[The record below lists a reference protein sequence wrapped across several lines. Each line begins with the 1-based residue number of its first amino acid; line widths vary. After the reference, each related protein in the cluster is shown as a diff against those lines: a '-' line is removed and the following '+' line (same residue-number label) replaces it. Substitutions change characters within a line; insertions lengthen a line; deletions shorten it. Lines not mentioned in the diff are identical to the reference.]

1 MMRNQK
7 FKNNVMLVLTA
18 LIWGS
23 AFVAQSVGMDYI
35 GPFKFKYL
43 TCFFCGVVLLACML
57 GMCRKKKTE
66 QAGGQ
71 GNAVNKSGKT
81 LWIGGLFCGLALAVA
96 SSLQQIGL
104 VYTSAGKAGFIT
116 ALYILIVPVL
126 GLFLGRRAGGKTWA
140 GVGLAVVGMYFLCM
154 KEGFSIAYGDV
165 LMIICAFVFS
175 LHILI
180 IDYFS
185 PKVDGVKLSCIQ
197 FFICGILCAV
207 PMFASEKPALGSI
220 LDAYLPLLYAGVLSC
235 GVAYTLQIIAQKNT
249 DPTVAS
255 LILSLES
262 VFAALTGWLIIQETL
277 SAKELFGCALV
288 FAAIILAQLPEKN
301 PVWKENHD
309 NG

>member
-1 MMRNQK
+1 MNAK
-7 FKNNVMLVLTA
+7 LKNDGMLVLTA

-35 GPFKFKYL
+35 GPFTFNSL
-43 TCFFCGVVLLACML
+43 RCLLGGLVLLPVIWFM
-57 GMCRKKKTE
+57 GRRKDVDEPADRRVERKDP
-66 QAGGQ
+66 
-71 GNAVNKSGKT
+71 KT
-81 LWIGGLFCGLALAVA
+81 LWIGGLLCGIALAAA

-116 ALYILIVPVL
+116 ALYILIVPLL
-126 GLFLGRRAGGKTWA
+126 GLFLGKKVSIRTWA
-140 GVGLAVVGMYFLCM
+140 GVGLAVVGMYFLCI
-154 KEGFSIAYGDV
+154 KEGFFISYGDFLV
-165 LMIICAFVFS
+165 VVCAFIFS

-197 FFICGILCAV
+197 FWVSGILCAV
-207 PMFASEKPALGSI
+207 PMVISEKPAL
-220 LDAYLPLLYAGVLSC
+220 DAVLAAYAPLLYAGVLSC

-262 VFAALTGWLIIQETL
+262 VFAALTGWLVIHETL
-277 SAKELFGCALV
+277 SPKELFGCLLV

-301 PVWKENHD
+301 AALNRQTDRK
-309 NG
+309 

>member
-35 GPFKFKYL
+35 GPFTFNSL
-43 TCFFCGVVLLACML
+43 RCFLGGIVLLPVIWVM
-57 GMCRKKKTE
+57 GRKKKTE

-71 GNAVNKSGKT
+71 GNAVNRSGKT

-126 GLFLGRRAGGKTWA
+126 GIFLGRRAGGKTWA

-220 LDAYLPLLYAGVLSC
+220 LDAYLPLLYAGGSLLRCCLYAADHCTKKYGPHGGFAYSKPGIRICRAYRLADYTGNTFCERAVWVC
-235 GVAYTLQIIAQKNT
+235 PGVCRNYSGT
-249 DPTVAS
+249 AS
-255 LILSLES
+255 GEEPCVERES
-262 VFAALTGWLIIQETL
+262 
-277 SAKELFGCALV
+277 
-288 FAAIILAQLPEKN
+288 
-301 PVWKENHD
+301 
-309 NG
+309 